1 MDKKSSYIPKKK
13 RSYIEGKRR
22 KIKLYNELL
31 EELLGKEGWGQVSEF
46 KDDDRKV
53 YGFEQGE
60 RLEGGNTILD
70 NFLKEEKSIDSVKEV
85 KRVYLSNTEKVKLL
99 TDIGSFT
106 VDIESLLT
114 YYSRNVI
121 ELL

>member
-1 MDKKSSYIPKKK
+1 
-13 RSYIEGKRR
+13 
-22 KIKLYNELL
+22 LYNELL
-31 EELLGKEGWGQVSEF
+31 EELLGKEGWEQVSEF